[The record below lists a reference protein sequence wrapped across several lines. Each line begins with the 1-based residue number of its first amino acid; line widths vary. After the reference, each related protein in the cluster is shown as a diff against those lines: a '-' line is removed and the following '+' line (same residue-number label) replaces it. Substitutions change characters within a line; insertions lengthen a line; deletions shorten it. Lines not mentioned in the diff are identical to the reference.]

1 MVYLWHSFLTVQ
13 AMRLGQSF
21 KRYLTIHDD
30 AEASLKQMVEELMMD
45 TARPDRS
52 MVPDT
57 GDDPEWEYK
66 LSSIFI
72 DTAKEQAKTMVFSIS
87 VATIILFGNKLY
99 PFFFLISG
107 TIWNTK
113 HGGASSEIGR

>member
-1 MVYLWHSFLTVQ
+1 
-13 AMRLGQSF
+13 MRLGQSF
-21 KRYLTIHDD
+21 KTYLATHND

-57 GDDPEWEYK
+57 GVDPEWEYK

-72 DTAKEQAKTMVFSIS
+72 DTAKEQAKTLAFSIS
-87 VATIILFGNKLY
+87 VAIVIFFWKQTISI
-99 PFFFLISG
+99 FLLDFRHNMEHEA
-107 TIWNTK
+107 WW
-113 HGGASSEIGR
+113 R

>member
-1 MVYLWHSFLTVQ
+1 
-13 AMRLGQSF
+13 MRLGQSF
-21 KRYLTIHDD
+21 EGYLATHDD
-30 AEASLKQMVEELMMD
+30 AEASLKHMVEELMMD

-57 GDDPEWEYK
+57 GVDPEWEYK

-72 DTAKEQAKTMVFSIS
+72 DTTKEQAKTMAFNIS
-87 VATIILFGNKLY
+87 VIIVIPLGNELY
-99 PFFFLISG
+99 PSFFLISG

-113 HGGASSEIGR
+113 HGGASSEIER

>member
-1 MVYLWHSFLTVQ
+1 VAFISHLQ

-21 KRYLTIHDD
+21 KTYLATHND

-57 GDDPEWEYK
+57 GVDPEWEYK

-72 DTAKEQAKTMVFSIS
+72 DTAKEQAKTLAFSIS
-87 VATIILFGNKLY
+87 VAIVIFFWKQTISI
-99 PFFFLISG
+99 FLLDFRHNMEHEA
-107 TIWNTK
+107 WW
-113 HGGASSEIGR
+113 R

>member
-13 AMRLGQSF
+13 AMRLGQGF
-21 KRYLTIHDD
+21 TRYLAIHDD

-72 DTAKEQAKTMVFSIS
+72 DTAKEQAKIMVFSIS
-87 VATIILFGNKLY
+87 VAIIILFGNKLY

>member
-1 MVYLWHSFLTVQ
+1 
-13 AMRLGQSF
+13 MRLGQSF
-21 KRYLTIHDD
+21 KRYLATHDD
-30 AEASLKQMVEELMMD
+30 AEASLKHMVEELMMD

-57 GDDPEWEYK
+57 GVDPEWEYK

-72 DTAKEQAKTMVFSIS
+72 DTAKEQAETMTFSIS
-87 VATIILFGNKLY
+87 VAIIILFGNKLY
-99 PFFFLISG
+99 PSFFLISG

-113 HGGASSEIGR
+113 HGGASSEIRR

>member
-1 MVYLWHSFLTVQ
+1 MFYLWHSFLTLQ

-21 KRYLTIHDD
+21 KRYLATHDD
-30 AEASLKQMVEELMMD
+30 AEASLKHMVEELMMD

-57 GDDPEWEYK
+57 GVDPEWEYK

-72 DTAKEQAKTMVFSIS
+72 DTAKDTGKNHDIQYFSS
-87 VATIILFGNKLY
+87 YHYSFWK
-99 PFFFLISG
+99 
-107 TIWNTK
+107 
-113 HGGASSEIGR
+113 

>member
-1 MVYLWHSFLTVQ
+1 
-13 AMRLGQSF
+13 MRLGQSF
-21 KRYLTIHDD
+21 KRYLATHDD

-52 MVPDT
+52 VVPDT
-57 GDDPEWEYK
+57 GVDPEWEYN

-72 DTAKEQAKTMVFSIS
+72 NTSKEQARTMAFSIS
-87 VATIILFGNKLY
+87 VAIIILFGNKIY
-99 PFFFLISG
+99 PAFFLISG

-113 HGGASSEIGR
+113 HGGVSSKIGR